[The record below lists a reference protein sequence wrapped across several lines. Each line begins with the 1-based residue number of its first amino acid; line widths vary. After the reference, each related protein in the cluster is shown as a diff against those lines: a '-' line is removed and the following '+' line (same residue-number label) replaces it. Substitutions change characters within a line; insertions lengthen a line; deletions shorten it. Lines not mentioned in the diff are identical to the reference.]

1 MTIIYRLHT
10 KSWLYTIERL
20 FARHGFQKRS
30 DRVACTTITDT
41 LGNSTITLSA
51 SSVKCT
57 VLQKPTEYNI
67 LTFDKVTE

>member
-10 KSWLYTIERL
+10 KNWLYTIERL

-30 DRVACTTITDT
+30 DRVACTITDT
-41 LGNSTITLSA
+41 LGNSTITLFA

-57 VLQKPTEYNI
+57 VLQNPTEYNI